1 MDKRNDSGGKV
12 LSGFLWRFLERFS
25 YQIIT
30 LAVTVLLQRLLDPEM
45 YGIVSKVTVITAI
58 LLVFVDSG
66 MASAL
71 IQKKDP
77 DDLDFSSV
85 FYFNMAFCLLL
96 YLGLFTLAPR
106 LAVLL
111 KEEGLVPVMRVLGL
125 TLIVSGLKNVQE
137 AYVRKTMRFKLFF
150 RSTIGGTV
158 FSGALGIFLALRG
171 YGVWALVWQQL
182 SNVTVNTVILW
193 FTVGWR
199 PKRMFSLQRLKGLF
213 HYGVK
218 LLGASLLDVGYQKIY
233 PLIIGVTE
241 GNAEM
246 AFFEKGQHYPNTAND
261 LVMTTMD
268 GVLLP
273 AMAEE
278 QGEKERLREMTRR
291 AIQLGSFVVMPL
303 MAGFAA
309 CAEPLVRL
317 AVTAKW
323 LPTVPY
329 LRIFCI
335 IYAFTPLHLANLNAI
350 KAVGESGTF
359 LILEI
364 LKRGLEAAVLI
375 FTVRYGPYAM
385 ALGLLCSEL
394 ASLGINA
401 WPNKRILDYS
411 FLAQMKDIL
420 PTVLLSM
427 VMACCVWAVSR
438 LGLSDLLTLLIQIPL
453 GVAVYA
459 LGAGL
464 MKLESFNL
472 LREALKSLLEKRKAG
487 TTS

>member
-1 MDKRNDSGGKV
+1 MSKKV
-12 LSGFLWRFLERFS
+12 FSGFFWRFLERSS

-30 LAVTVLLQRLLDPEM
+30 LCVTVLLQRLLEPEM

-66 MASAL
+66 MANAL

-85 FYFNMAFCLLL
+85 FYFNIVFCLLL
-96 YLGLFTLAPR
+96 YPGLYALSPW
-106 LAVLL
+106 LAVVL
-111 KEEGLVPVMRVLGL
+111 KETRLVPVMRVLGL
-125 TLIVSGLKNVQE
+125 TVLVSGLKNVQE
-137 AYVRKTMRFKLFF
+137 AYVRKTMQFRLFF

-158 FSGALGIFLALRG
+158 FSGALGIFLALKG

-182 SNVTVNTVILW
+182 SNVTVNTLILW

-199 PKRMFSLQRLKGLF
+199 PKRMFSWQRLGGLF
-213 HYGVK
+213 RYGVK

-241 GNAEM
+241 GNAQM

-278 QGEKERLREMTRR
+278 QNQKDRLREMTRR
-291 AIQLGSFVVMPL
+291 AIQIGSYLVMPA

-335 IYAFTPLHLANLNAI
+335 IYAFTPMHLANLNAI

-364 LKRGLEAAVLI
+364 VKRGVEAVVLI
-375 FTVRYGPYAM
+375 ITVRYGPYAM

-401 WPNKRILDYS
+401 WPNGRILDYS
-411 FLAQMKDIL
+411 WLKQMKDIF
-420 PTVLLSM
+420 PIVLLSLI
-427 VMACCVWAVSR
+427 MACGVYAVS
-438 LGLSDLLTLLIQIPL
+438 LLQLPDILTLLIQIPL
-453 GVAVYA
+453 GIGIYI
-459 LGAGL
+459 LGSRL
-464 MKLESFNL
+464 MKLESFAYVLETAKNL
-472 LREALKSLLEKRKAG
+472 RKRGKEPEQ
-487 TTS
+487 

>member
-1 MDKRNDSGGKV
+1 MDQRGNLKNRV
-12 LSGFLWRFLERFS
+12 FSGFVWRFLERFS

-30 LAVTVLLQRLLDPEM
+30 LGVTVLLQRLLDPEM

-66 MASAL
+66 MANAL

-85 FYFNMAFCLLL
+85 FYFNMCFCLLL
-96 YLGLFTLAPR
+96 YLGLYALAPR
-106 LAVLL
+106 LSVVL
-111 KEEGLVPVMRVLGL
+111 KEASLTPVMRVLGL
-125 TLIVSGLKNVQE
+125 TLVVAGLKNVQE
-137 AYVRKTMRFKLFF
+137 AYVRKTMQFKLFF
-150 RSTIGGTV
+150 LSTIGGTV

-171 YGVWALVWQQL
+171 FGVWALVWQQL
-182 SNVTVNTVILW
+182 SNVAVNTVILW

-199 PKRMFSLQRLKGLF
+199 PKRMFSLQRLGSLF
-213 HYGVK
+213 RYGVK

-278 QGEKERLREMTRR
+278 QQEKSRLREMTRR
-291 AIQLGSFVVMPL
+291 AIQIGSYAVMPL

-359 LILEI
+359 LVLEI
-364 LKRGLEAAVLI
+364 IKRGLEAVVLI
-375 FTVRYGPYAM
+375 ITVRYGPYAM
-385 ALGLLCSEL
+385 ALGLLASEL

-401 WPNKRILDYS
+401 WPNRRLLDYS
-411 FLAQMKDIL
+411 WLQQMRDIL
-420 PTVLLSM
+420 PTVLLSLA
-427 VMACCVWAVSR
+427 MAGCVWGVSLLR
-438 LGLSDLLTLLIQIPL
+438 LPDALTLLIQILL
-453 GVAVYA
+453 GVGIYV
-459 LGAGL
+459 LGSVL
-464 MKLESFNL
+464 LKLESFDYL
-472 LREALKSLLEKRKAG
+472 LKLARSLISKQKAG
-487 TTS
+487 

>member
-96 YLGLFTLAPR
+96 YLGLYTLAPR

-309 CAEPLVRL
+309 CAEPLVRHHL
-317 AVTAKW
+317 RLYPPASGKPQRHQGGGGERN
-323 LPTVPY
+323 LPDPGDPQAGAGGRGAHLHRA
-329 LRIFCI
+329 LR
-335 IYAFTPLHLANLNAI
+335 TLRH
-350 KAVGESGTF
+350 
-359 LILEI
+359 
-364 LKRGLEAAVLI
+364 
-375 FTVRYGPYAM
+375 GP
-385 ALGLLCSEL
+385 G
-394 ASLGINA
+394 AS
-401 WPNKRILDYS
+401 
-411 FLAQMKDIL
+411 
-420 PTVLLSM
+420 V
-427 VMACCVWAVSR
+427 
-438 LGLSDLLTLLIQIPL
+438 
-453 GVAVYA
+453 

-464 MKLESFNL
+464 PWHQRLAEQENSGLFLPRADEGYSAHRAAVYGDGM
-472 LREALKSLLEKRKAG
+472 LRLGGIPAG
-487 TTS
+487 PFGLPDASDSDPSGGRGLRPGCGTHETGEL

>member
-1 MDKRNDSGGKV
+1 MNKQGDTKGKIF
-12 LSGFLWRFLERFS
+12 SGFFWRFLERSS

-30 LAVTVLLQRLLDPEM
+30 LCVTVLLQRLLEPEM

-66 MASAL
+66 MANAL

-85 FYFNMAFCLLL
+85 FYFNIVFCLFL
-96 YLGLFTLAPR
+96 YLGLYALSPW
-106 LAVLL
+106 LAVAL
-111 KEEGLVPVMRVLGL
+111 KEERLIPVMRVLGL
-125 TLIVSGLKNVQE
+125 TVLVSGLKNVQE
-137 AYVRKTMRFKLFF
+137 AYVRKTMQFRLFF

-158 FSGALGIFLALRG
+158 FSGALGIFLALQG

-182 SNVTVNTVILW
+182 SNVAVNTLILW

-199 PKRMFSLQRLKGLF
+199 PKRMFSWQRLGGLF

-278 QGEKERLREMTRR
+278 QNRKERLREMTRR
-291 AIQLGSFVVMPL
+291 AIMLGSFLVMPA

-335 IYAFTPLHLANLNAI
+335 IYAFTPMHLANLNAI

-364 LKRGLEAAVLI
+364 IKRGIEAVVLI
-375 FTVRYGPYAM
+375 ITVRYGPYAM

-401 WPNKRILDYS
+401 WPNGRILDYS
-411 FLAQMKDIL
+411 WMQQMKDIL
-420 PTVLLSM
+420 PTLLLSLI
-427 VMACCVWAVSR
+427 MAAGVYAIS
-438 LGLSDLLTLLIQIPL
+438 LLSLPDILILLIQIPL
-453 GVAVYA
+453 GVGIYV
-459 LGAGL
+459 LGSRL
-464 MKLESFNL
+464 MKLESFAYVMEL
-472 LREALKSLLEKRKAG
+472 LSRLRKRGKEPEQ
-487 TTS
+487 

>member
-1 MDKRNDSGGKV
+1 
-12 LSGFLWRFLERFS
+12 
-25 YQIIT
+25 
-30 LAVTVLLQRLLDPEM
+30 
-45 YGIVSKVTVITAI
+45 
-58 LLVFVDSG
+58 
-66 MASAL
+66 
-71 IQKKDP
+71 
-77 DDLDFSSV
+77 
-85 FYFNMAFCLLL
+85 
-96 YLGLFTLAPR
+96 
-106 LAVLL
+106 
-111 KEEGLVPVMRVLGL
+111 
-125 TLIVSGLKNVQE
+125 
-137 AYVRKTMRFKLFF
+137 
-150 RSTIGGTV
+150 
-158 FSGALGIFLALRG
+158 
-171 YGVWALVWQQL
+171 
-182 SNVTVNTVILW
+182 
-193 FTVGWR
+193 
-199 PKRMFSLQRLKGLF
+199 
-213 HYGVK
+213 
-218 LLGASLLDVGYQKIY
+218 
-233 PLIIGVTE
+233 
-241 GNAEM
+241 
-246 AFFEKGQHYPNTAND
+246 
-261 LVMTTMD
+261 
-268 GVLLP
+268 
-273 AMAEE
+273 
-278 QGEKERLREMTRR
+278 MTRR

-438 LGLSDLLTLLIQIPL
+438 LGLSDFLTLLIQIPL

-472 LREALKSLLEKRKAG
+472 LRETLKSLLEKRKAG

>member
-1 MDKRNDSGGKV
+1 MDQQGNTKNSV
-12 LSGFLWRFLERFS
+12 FSGFVWRFLERFS

-30 LAVTVLLQRLLDPEM
+30 LVVTVLLQRLLEPEM
-45 YGIVSKVTVITAI
+45 YGIVSKVTVITSI

-66 MASAL
+66 MATAL

-85 FYFNMAFCLLL
+85 FYLNMGFCLLL
-96 YLGLFTLAPR
+96 YLALFALAPR
-106 LAVLL
+106 LSVAL
-111 KEEGLVPVMRVLGL
+111 KEESLTPVMRVLGL
-125 TLIVSGLKNVQE
+125 TLVVAGLKNVQE
-137 AYVRKTMRFKLFF
+137 AYVRKTMQFKLFF

-171 YGVWALVWQQL
+171 WGVWALVWQQL
-182 SNVTVNTVILW
+182 SNAAVNTVILW

-199 PKRMFSLQRLKGLF
+199 PKRMFSWERLGGLF
-213 HYGVK
+213 RYGVK

-278 QGEKERLREMTRR
+278 QQETSRLREMTRR
-291 AIQLGSFVVMPL
+291 AIQIGSFAVMPL

-317 AVTAKW
+317 VITAKW

-350 KAVGESGTF
+350 KAVGKSGTF

-364 LKRGLEAAVLI
+364 VKRGVELAVLLC
-375 FTVRYGPYAM
+375 TVGHGPYAM
-385 ALGLLCSEL
+385 ALGLLGSEL
-394 ASLGINA
+394 CSLGINA
-401 WPNKRILDYS
+401 WPNRRLLDYS
-411 FLAQMKDIL
+411 FLGQMRDIL
-420 PTVLLSM
+420 PTLLLSLL
-427 VMACCVWAVSR
+427 MAGCVWAVSLLR
-438 LGLSDLLTLLIQIPL
+438 LPDGLTLLIQVPL
-453 GVAVYA
+453 GVGIYVA
-459 LGAGL
+459 GARL
-464 MKLESFNL
+464 LRLESFGY
-472 LREALKSLLEKRKAG
+472 LLELVRSRLARQKEA
-487 TTS
+487 

>member
-1 MDKRNDSGGKV
+1 MNQQNDNKGKV
-12 LSGFLWRFLERFS
+12 LSGFIWRFLERFS

-30 LAVTVLLQRLLDPEM
+30 LCVTILLQRLLDPEM

-66 MASAL
+66 MANAL

-85 FYFNMAFCLLL
+85 FYFNMCFCLLL
-96 YLGLFTLAPR
+96 YLGLYALAPR
-106 LAVLL
+106 LAVVL
-111 KEEGLVPVMRVLGL
+111 KEARLVPVMRVLGL
-125 TLIVSGLKNVQE
+125 TLVVSGLKNVQE
-137 AYVRKTMRFKLFF
+137 AYVRKTMQFKLFF

-171 YGVWALVWQQL
+171 FGVWALVWQQL
-182 SNVTVNTVILW
+182 SNVAVNTLILW

-199 PKRMFSLQRLKGLF
+199 PKRMFSLERLRGLF
-213 HYGVK
+213 RYGVK

-273 AMAEE
+273 AMAE
-278 QGEKERLREMTRR
+278 QQQQKERLREMTRR
-291 AIQLGSFVVMPL
+291 AILIGSFAVMPL

-359 LILEI
+359 LVLEI
-364 LKRGLEAAVLI
+364 IKRGLEAAVLI
-375 FTVRYGPYAM
+375 ITVRYGPYAM
-385 ALGLLCSEL
+385 ALGLLGSEL

-401 WPNKRILDYS
+401 WPNRRILDYS
-411 FLAQMKDIL
+411 FLRQMKDIL
-420 PTVLLSM
+420 PTVLLSLL
-427 VMACCVWAVSR
+427 MAACVYALSLLR
-438 LGLSDLLTLLIQIPL
+438 LPDLPTLLIQIPL
-453 GVAVYA
+453 GVAIYV
-459 LGAGL
+459 LGARL
-464 MKLESFNL
+464 LKLQSFAWL
-472 LREALKSLLEKRKAG
+472 LSLVKNRMRGSGKEVQ
-487 TTS
+487 S